1 MYLGEQHSD
10 HGAIM
15 QTKWREVNRV
25 DYSQYSCTIPL
36 TNNNYTVQGHEMTN
50 YIAYTR
56 VSTKKQGSSGLGL
69 EAQSASVINFVNG
82 HGKLVA
88 TYTEIE
94 SGRKSDRP
102 ELTKALAHAKR
113 SKAILVVAKMDRLS
127 RNLAFLSTLLESSV
141 EFVAVDNPHANRL
154 TVHILAAIAEH
165 EAKATSTRTKE
176 ALAAAKARGTKLGSN
191 RPGHW
196 EGREHLRRAGLEKA
210 TQAAAIAH
218 HQHKVEVYADL
229 VPVVTDLRNKGLTL
243 QAIASRL
250 NELGHETRRGKAWN
264 HVQVLRLLRA

>member
-1 MYLGEQHSD
+1 MYLEEQYSD
-10 HGAIM
+10 LGATT

-25 DYSQYSCTIPL
+25 DYLQYSCTIPL
-36 TNNNYTVQGHEMTN
+36 TNNKLTVQEVEMAN

-56 VSTKKQGSSGLGL
+56 VSTKKQGHSGLGL

-94 SGRKSDRP
+94 SGKKAARP
-102 ELTKALAHAKR
+102 ELAKALAHAKR

-127 RNLAFLSTLLESSV
+127 RNLAFLSALLESSV

-176 ALAAAKARGTKLGSN
+176 ALQAAKARGTKLGSN
-191 RPGHW
+191 RAGHW
-196 EGREHLRRAGLEKA
+196 AGREHLRQAGLKKA
-210 TQAAAIAH
+210 IKAAALANRESRIGI
-218 HQHKVEVYADL
+218 YSDL
-229 VPVVTDLRNKGLTL
+229 VPLIKDLRNQGITL
-243 QAIASRL
+243 QAIAAKL
-250 NELGHETRRGKAWN
+250 NELGHATRRNKPWN